1 MSIVFIIDITHYIQK
16 MPTNKKE
23 TTDLKMPKKSDETK
37 DNRYKYPQFTKSD
50 GTRDKRTTPTYKKA
64 K

>member
-1 MSIVFIIDITHYIQK
+1 
-16 MPTNKKE
+16 MPNNTKK
-23 TTDLKMPKKSDETK
+23 TTDLKMPVKSNDTK
-37 DNRYKYPQFTKSD
+37 DKRYTYPQFTKKD